1 MENHRPQKR
10 IRQRQRRTGNRQ
22 GARLDKAPASKEQE
36 ESMSDNVRLPSLSTF
51 PRLLMHH
58 AQVRPN
64 HPATRE
70 KDMGIWQTW
79 TWSQVA
85 EEVRAMASGLAEL
98 GFKRGDNLAIIGDN
112 RPRLYWAMYAAQCL
126 GGVPV
131 PMYQDAVAAEM
142 VFVLQDAGIKFAIVE
157 DQEQVDK
164 LLENKA
170 QCPALQHIL
179 YDDPRGMRHYNQPF
193 LHGLDEVQE
202 MGRIHNR
209 NHPDFIDGEI
219 ALGKPEDVAVMLYTS
234 GTTGKPKGVCQTHGA
249 FSKAAESGCAFDK
262 LGPED
267 NILSYLPMAWVGDH
281 LFSFAQATW
290 AGFTINCPESSD
302 TVMTDMREIG
312 PSYYFAPPRV
322 FENLLTTVM
331 IRMEDAG
338 ALKRGMF
345 HYFMGVARRCGAEIL
360 DGKPVAA
367 GDRLL
372 YALGKLLVY
381 GPLKNVLGMSRIRV
395 AYTAGAA
402 IGPDLF
408 RFYRSIGVNLKQL
421 YGSTETCAAV
431 CLQPDGH
438 IKLDTVGPPAPGVEV
453 KIADSGEVMV
463 RGKVMLKEY
472 YKRPDATAEVID
484 AEGYFHTG
492 DAGFFDEDGHLK
504 IIDRAK
510 DVGKLANGAMF
521 APNYIENK
529 LKFFPQIK
537 EAVCFGHDRSEVCA
551 FINIDMGAVGNW
563 AERRGIAYSGYVDL
577 ATKAEVV
584 QLVQECVERANAE
597 LAHDPMLADSQVH
610 RFIVLHKELDPD
622 DDELTRTRKVRRG
635 FIAEKYAV
643 LIDAL
648 YSGKASQFIETEVKF
663 EDGRKGRVSA
673 DLKIREAKAY
683 PVAARRA
690 A

>member
-1 MENHRPQKR
+1 
-10 IRQRQRRTGNRQ
+10 
-22 GARLDKAPASKEQE
+22 
-36 ESMSDNVRLPSLSTF
+36 MSDDVRLQSLSTF

-58 AQVRPN
+58 AQARPN

-142 VFVLQDAGIKFAIVE
+142 IFVLQDAGIKFAIVE

-170 QCPALQHIL
+170 QCPALQHVL

-209 NHPDFIDGEI
+209 NHPEFIDGEI
-219 ALGKPEDVAVMLYTS
+219 ALGQSEDVAVMLYTS
-234 GTTGKPKGVCQTHGA
+234 GTTGKPKGVCQTHCA
-249 FSKAAESGCAFDK
+249 FIKAAQSGCEFDK

-281 LFSFAQATW
+281 LFSFAQAGY
-290 AGFTINCPESSD
+290 AGFTINCPESGD

-322 FENLLTTVM
+322 FENLLTQVM
-331 IRMEDAG
+331 IRMEDAS
-338 ALKRGMF
+338 AIKRNLF

-360 DGKPVAA
+360 DGKPVS
-367 GDRLL
+367 GSDRLL
-372 YALGKLLVY
+372 YALGNFLVF
-381 GPLKNVLGMSRIRV
+381 GPLRNVLGMSRIRV

-431 CLQPDGH
+431 CLQPDGQ
-438 IKLDTVGPPAPGVEV
+438 IKFDTVGPPAPGVEV
-453 KIADSGEVMV
+453 RIADNGEVMV
-463 RGKVMLKEY
+463 RGEVLLKEY

-510 DVGKLANGAMF
+510 DVGKLANGAMY

-529 LKFFPQIK
+529 LKFFSQIK
-537 EAVCFGHDRSEVCA
+537 EAVVFGADKDEVCA

-563 AERRGIAYSGYVDL
+563 AERRNIAYSGYTDL
-577 ATKAEVV
+577 AQKTEVYD
-584 QLVQECVERANAE
+584 LIRDCVEKANAE
-597 LAHDPMLADSQVH
+597 LAHDAMLSASQVH
-610 RFIVLHKELDPD
+610 RFLILPKELDPD

-635 FIAEKYAV
+635 FIAEKYGV
-643 LIDAL
+643 LIEAL
-648 YSGKASQFIETEVKF
+648 YAGKTSQFIETEVKF
-663 EDGRKGRVSA
+663 EDGRKGKVSA
-673 DLKIREAKAY
+673 DLRIMTAKTYRPEGAKQ
-683 PVAARRA
+683 AA
-690 A
+690 

>member
-1 MENHRPQKR
+1 
-10 IRQRQRRTGNRQ
+10 
-22 GARLDKAPASKEQE
+22 
-36 ESMSDNVRLPSLSTF
+36 MSDNVRQPSLSTF

-58 AQVRPN
+58 AKVRPN

-70 KDMGIWQTW
+70 KYLGIWQTW
-79 TWSQVA
+79 NWSQVA
-85 EEVRAMASGLAEL
+85 EEVRAMACGLAEL

-142 VFVLQDAGIKFAIVE
+142 IFVLQDAGIKFAIVE

-170 QCPALQHIL
+170 HCPELAHIL
-179 YDDPRGMRHYNQPF
+179 YDDPRGLRHYNQPF

-209 NHPDFIDGEI
+209 NHPDFLDTEI
-219 ALGKPEDVAVMLYTS
+219 GKGRQDDVSVMLYTS
-234 GTTGKPKGVCQTHGA
+234 GTTGKPKGVCMTQDA
-249 FSKAAESGCAFDK
+249 FIEAARIGCEFDK
-262 LGPED
+262 LGPDD

-281 LFSFAQATW
+281 LFSFAQASW
-290 AGFTINCPESSD
+290 GGFTINCPESGD
-302 TVMTDMREIG
+302 TVMTDLREIG

-331 IRMEDAG
+331 IRMEDAS
-338 ALKRGMF
+338 ALKRRMF
-345 HYFMGVARRCGAEIL
+345 RYFMDVARRCGAEIL
-360 DGKPVAA
+360 DGKPVGT

-372 YALGKLLVY
+372 YAIGNLFVY

-431 CLQPDGH
+431 CLQPDGQ

-453 KIADSGEVMV
+453 KIADSGEVLV

-529 LKFFPQIK
+529 LKFFPHIK
-537 EAVCFGHDRSEVCA
+537 EAVCFGHDRDQVCA

-563 AERRGIAYSGYVDL
+563 AERRNIAYSGYTDL
-577 ATKAEVV
+577 AQKEEVYG
-584 QLVQECVERANAE
+584 LIRDCVEQANAE
-597 LAHDPMLADSQVH
+597 LAHDAMLADSQVH
-610 RFIVLHKELDPD
+610 RFLVLHKELDPD

-635 FIAEKYAV
+635 FIAEKYGV

-673 DLKIREAKAY
+673 DLRIVEAKTY
-683 PVAARRA
+683 PAQASKKVA
-690 A
+690 

>member
-1 MENHRPQKR
+1 
-10 IRQRQRRTGNRQ
+10 
-22 GARLDKAPASKEQE
+22 
-36 ESMSDNVRLPSLSTF
+36 MSDDVRLQSLSTF

-58 AQVRPN
+58 AQARPN

-142 VFVLQDAGIKFAIVE
+142 IFVLQDAGIKFAIVE

-170 QCPALQHIL
+170 QCPALQHVL

-209 NHPDFIDGEI
+209 NHPEFIDGEI
-219 ALGKPEDVAVMLYTS
+219 ALGQSEDVAVMLYTS
-234 GTTGKPKGVCQTHGA
+234 GTTGKPKGVCQTHCA
-249 FSKAAESGCAFDK
+249 FIKAAQSGCEFDK

-281 LFSFAQATW
+281 LFSFAQAGY
-290 AGFTINCPESSD
+290 AGFTINCPESGD

-322 FENLLTTVM
+322 FENLLTQVM
-331 IRMEDAG
+331 IRMEDAS
-338 ALKRGMF
+338 AIKRNLF

-360 DGKPVAA
+360 DGKPVS
-367 GDRLL
+367 GSDRLL
-372 YALGKLLVY
+372 YALGNFLVF
-381 GPLKNVLGMSRIRV
+381 GPLRNVLGMSRIRV

-431 CLQPDGH
+431 CLQPDGQ
-438 IKLDTVGPPAPGVEV
+438 IKFDTVGPPAPGVEV
-453 KIADSGEVMV
+453 RIADNGEVMV
-463 RGKVMLKEY
+463 RGEVLLKGY

-510 DVGKLANGAMF
+510 DVGKLANGAMY

-529 LKFFPQIK
+529 LKFFSQIK
-537 EAVCFGHDRSEVCA
+537 EAVVFGADKDEVCA

-563 AERRGIAYSGYVDL
+563 AERRNIAYSGYTDL
-577 ATKAEVV
+577 AQKTEVYD
-584 QLVQECVERANAE
+584 LIRDCVEKANAE
-597 LAHDPMLADSQVH
+597 LAHDAMLSASQVH
-610 RFIVLHKELDPD
+610 RFLILHKELDPD

-635 FIAEKYAV
+635 FIAEKYGV
-643 LIDAL
+643 LIEAL
-648 YSGKASQFIETEVKF
+648 YAGKTSQFIETEVKF
-663 EDGRKGRVSA
+663 EDGRKGKVSA
-673 DLKIREAKAY
+673 DLRIMTAKTYRPEGAKQ
-683 PVAARRA
+683 AA
-690 A
+690 